1 MTNKINFI
9 FMFLI
14 LILINIAGLYYFFRW
29 DLTIEKKYSI
39 SKETKKIIG
48 ELDDIMYFKI
58 YLHGDIPIEY
68 KKLEN
73 ETKYI
78 LEEFRAHSEFIQ
90 YEFIDPSSIEND
102 MYKLSLQEELFNKG
116 ITPIPERD
124 FTKTKLEEYLIFP
137 GIVVSY
143 KSKETSVSLIN
154 ETLMGDRNL
163 IIKKSIDK
171 IEHQLT
177 NGIRKINTQNKQKI
191 GLILGHNETTD
202 QYIRSFRDITSEHYQ
217 LIDIEILGKLNALND
232 LDCIIVNDPKTYF
245 NEKDKFIID
254 QFIMNGGKSIWILNG
269 HNASMD
275 SLEMQSEIIALPR
288 ENRNLEDLLFK
299 YGVRINFD
307 LVQDLQAAPIPVI
320 THYID
325 DKPQWS
331 LFPWVFFPVIS
342 NNNLHLIT
350 KSIEPIKTMFPSS
363 MDLIKNNINKTILL
377 QTSPSSKKT
386 QTPALIN
393 LENLKKE
400 PNQNLFNDK
409 RKNIAVLL
417 SGNFESLYKNRVN
430 SEISG
435 DKDIN
440 FKNQSTTN
448 EMIIISD
455 GNFIKNQFFKNQALP
470 LGLDKHT
477 GVQYGN
483 MDFILNCIDFLLK
496 NKQFIDIRS
505 KNIKSR
511 LLNNMKIK
519 NEKQYWQLINL
530 LSPILILIIFGLT
543 ISMIRKKQ
551 YKT

>member
-1 MTNKINFI
+1 
-9 FMFLI
+9 MFLI

-217 LIDIEILGKLNALND
+217 LIDIEISGKLNALND

-331 LFPWVFFPVIS
+331 LFLNIS
-342 NNNLHLIT
+342 
-350 KSIEPIKTMFPSS
+350 K
-363 MDLIKNNINKTILL
+363 
-377 QTSPSSKKT
+377 
-386 QTPALIN
+386 
-393 LENLKKE
+393 
-400 PNQNLFNDK
+400 
-409 RKNIAVLL
+409 
-417 SGNFESLYKNRVN
+417 
-430 SEISG
+430 
-435 DKDIN
+435 
-440 FKNQSTTN
+440 
-448 EMIIISD
+448 
-455 GNFIKNQFFKNQALP
+455 
-470 LGLDKHT
+470 
-477 GVQYGN
+477 
-483 MDFILNCIDFLLK
+483 
-496 NKQFIDIRS
+496 
-505 KNIKSR
+505 
-511 LLNNMKIK
+511 
-519 NEKQYWQLINL
+519 
-530 LSPILILIIFGLT
+530 
-543 ISMIRKKQ
+543 
-551 YKT
+551 

>member
-1 MTNKINFI
+1 MTQKINLF

-14 LILINIAGLYYFFRW
+14 LILINVAGSYYFFRL
-29 DLTIEKKYSI
+29 DLTKEKKYSI
-39 SKETKKIIG
+39 SKETKKIIS
-48 ELDDIMYFKI
+48 ELDDIIYFKI

-73 ETKYI
+73 ETKYL
-78 LEEFRAHSEFIQ
+78 LEEFRLHSEFIQ
-90 YEFIDPSSIEND
+90 YEFIDPSAIEND
-102 MYKLSLQEELFNKG
+102 KYKLSLQEELFNKG

-137 GIVVSY
+137 GVVMSY
-143 KSKETSVSLIN
+143 KSKETSISLIN
-154 ETLMGDRNL
+154 ESLMGDRDV

-171 IEHQLT
+171 IEYQLI
-177 NGIRKINTQNKQKI
+177 NGIRKLNTKNKQKI
-191 GLILGHNETTD
+191 GLILGHDETVD
-202 QYIRSFRDITSEHYQ
+202 QYTESFRNITSEHYH
-217 LIDIEILGKLNALND
+217 LIDVEISGQLNALKD

-245 NEKDKFIID
+245 TEKDKFIID

-299 YGVRINFD
+299 YGVRVNFD
-307 LVQDLQAAPIPVI
+307 LVQDLQAAPIPVV
-320 THYID
+320 THYIQ

-342 NNNLHLIT
+342 PRDHHIIT

-363 MDLIKNNINKTILL
+363 IDLIKNNINKTILL
-377 QTSPSSKKT
+377 QTSPVSKKT

-400 PNQNLFNDK
+400 PNKNLFKDNN
-409 RKNIAVLL
+409 KNIAVLL

-430 SEISG
+430 SKISG

-440 FKNQSTTN
+440 FKNQSKPN

-455 GNFIKNQFFKNQALP
+455 GNFIKNQFFQNQALP

-483 MDFILNCIDFLLK
+483 MDFMLNCIDFLLK
-496 NKQFIDIRS
+496 NKPFIDIRS

-511 LLNNMKIK
+511 LLNTSKIK
-519 NEKQYWQLINL
+519 NDKKYWQLINL
-530 LSPILILIIFGLT
+530 LSPIVILIIFGFF
-543 ISMIRKKQ
+543 IFIIRKTQ